1 MNESASVRPP
11 VKLIGFDGNAYSIL
25 GRCKEAARKA
35 KWPTEKWE
43 EFRVKAMGG
52 DYDNLLRV
60 ATDYFE
66 VD

>member
-1 MNESASVRPP
+1 
-11 VKLIGFDGNAYSIL
+11 LIGFDGNAYSIL